1 MLIKLARK
9 SLHHRKSTVI
19 LTIISITIGI
29 MLLIAM
35 HFIKNQVKS
44 SFSKTVSGI
53 DLIVGAKTSD
63 INLLLYSV
71 FHMGSPSNNID
82 WESYN
87 NIKNNDLVK
96 SAIPISLG
104 DSHRGF
110 RVIGTNQNY
119 QDYFKFGNNQNL
131 EMGVGHWFSQ
141 PFEVV
146 LGKDVADNLNYNLND
161 LITLSHGVSQ
171 TSFTNH
177 DHFQFKISGII
188 NKTGTPVDQT
198 LFVSLS
204 GLEAVH
210 LNWPND
216 KTEQDQLIEYIIN
229 NGLTPSSITAIYLT
243 LESKSSTFIFQNNL
257 NQDADISVKAILPGV
272 ALAKIWNMSKVFEQV
287 LLLVG
292 ALVFLSTIVGLVN
305 MLIASMQS
313 RKKEL
318 ALLRMIGASPFYC
331 FFLIQAESLFIL
343 LISLFLAISQCW
355 LLFYLFSDWLGKHYG
370 FYIQLN
376 DYLSM
381 ELMLMLVAIILVSII
396 CICFPSAKFYKQSI
410 IKSIN

>member
-1 MLIKLARK
+1 MLFKLARK
-9 SLHHRKSTVI
+9 SLYHRKSSVL
-19 LTIISITIGI
+19 LTIVSITIGI

-35 HFIKNQVKS
+35 NFINNQVKS

-53 DLIVGAKTSD
+53 DLIVGSKTSD

-71 FHMGSPSNNID
+71 FHMGSPANNID

-87 NIKNNDLVK
+87 FIKDNELVK
-96 SAIPISLG
+96 SSIPISLG

-110 RVIGTNQNY
+110 RVVGTNQQY
-119 QDYFKFGNNQNL
+119 HDHFKFGNNQNL
-131 EMGVGHWFSQ
+131 EMSSGHWFSQ
-141 PFEVV
+141 PFEIVI
-146 LGKDVADNLNYNLND
+146 GKDIADKLQYKLND

-171 TSFTNH
+171 SSFTNH

-210 LNWPND
+210 LNWPKD
-216 KTEQDQLIEYIIN
+216 KTEQTQLIEYIMN
-229 NGLTPSSITAIYLT
+229 NGLIPHSITAIYLT
-243 LESKSSTFIFQNNL
+243 LENKSSTFVFQNML
-257 NQDADISVKAILPGV
+257 NKNEDSSIKAILPGV

-331 FFLIQAESLFIL
+331 FLLIQAESLFIL
-343 LISLFLAISQCW
+343 LISLLLALSQCW
-355 LLFYLFSDWLGKHYG
+355 LLFYLFSDWLGKNYG
-370 FYIQLN
+370 FYIQIN
-376 DYLSM
+376 DYMSM
-381 ELMLMLVAIILVSII
+381 DLFLMLAALVLVSVI
-396 CICFPSAKFYKQSI
+396 CICFPSAQFYKQSI